1 MWVDPVGIPL
11 PSFPK
16 LLVLGPSLPIVIVHT
31 FLLSSIVI
39 IIMIIIIIIVL
50 LPIVIVHTFL
60 LLIIVIIIMI
70 IIIIIVL
77 LPIVIVHT
85 EVQNWRRRHVRLNL
99 FTKMNTNI
107 LREYSPPALGF
118 HTSET

>member
-1 MWVDPVGIPL
+1 MWVNPVGIPL
-11 PSFPK
+11 PPFPK
-16 LLVLGPSLPIVIVHT
+16 LLVLAPSLPIVIVHT
-31 FLLSSIVI
+31 FLLSS
-39 IIMIIIIIIVL
+39 
-50 LPIVIVHTFL
+50 
-60 LLIIVIIIMI
+60 IVIIIMI

>member
-1 MWVDPVGIPL
+1 MWVDPVRIPL
-11 PSFPK
+11 PPFPK
-16 LLVLGPSLPIVIVHT
+16 LLVLARSLPIVIVHT
-31 FLLSSIVI
+31 FLLSIIVI
-39 IIMIIIIIIVL
+39 IIMI
-50 LPIVIVHTFL
+50 
-60 LLIIVIIIMI
+60 I

-85 EVQNWRRRHVRLNL
+85 EVQNWRRMHVRLNL

-107 LREYSPPALGF
+107 LKGYLPPALGF